1 MSKIWVILLMEADF
15 NAANKIVYGNRMLA
29 NASKYKLMP
38 EDIFSEINR
47 MADDGVVAKIL
58 FYDIVRQR
66 RVSAGIASVD
76 AANCYDRMSHSIA
89 SLVFQSIRVA
99 EKYVTAML
107 EAIEETKSFLQ
118 KSYGDSKEFSGSTI
132 RVKTQGLCQVNGA
145 TSSGWCVI
153 SITIIPCH
161 KRKGYGAK
169 FLAPISLRKK

>member
-76 AANCYDRMSHSIA
+76 AANCYDRMSHLIA

-118 KSYGDSKEFSGSTI
+118 KILWRLEGIFWEYDQSKNS
-132 RVKTQGLCQVNGA
+132 RPL
-145 TSSGWCVI
+145 SSKWRNIFWLVCDIHHNNSVSQKKRIWC
-153 SITIIPCH
+153 
-161 KRKGYGAK
+161 
-169 FLAPISLRKK
+169 